1 MLRKR
6 RTKHCSLR
14 TALLAVILLLMGVA
28 LIVGS
33 LWLQEG
39 EISASAYEYSAMANE
54 LKIPIETGNTV
65 DEVLTVRYD
74 PDVDQ
79 QLATLFPSTT
89 VCPEMHVQVI
99 LRPASLALPNAGK
112 SIPARIA
119 IIAITTN
126 NSIRVN
132 DFFFINFSL
141 FFMRGKVLF
150 SVLPI
155 LPFQN
160 GYPVPNSCLRSI
172 HSMR

>member
-39 EISASAYEYSAMANE
+39 EISAGVNEYSSMANK

-74 PDVDQ
+74 PEVDQ
-79 QLATLFPSTT
+79 QLA
-89 VCPEMHVQVI
+89 
-99 LRPASLALPNAGK
+99 
-112 SIPARIA
+112 
-119 IIAITTN
+119 
-126 NSIRVN
+126 
-132 DFFFINFSL
+132 NFLLS
-141 FFMRGKVLF
+141 
-150 SVLPI
+150 S
-155 LPFQN
+155 
-160 GYPVPNSCLRSI
+160 S
-172 HSMR
+172 